1 MKIGMS
7 LRNQLIKSLLIF
19 FLYLNGAQMTNVSNL
34 PNKAPATG
42 VSWKQVIGMIIASMC
57 VTVVVTII
65 SIKIFLFPSPFKPVV
80 LSAQEEQQLAVKLEQ
95 FDDLTAQ
102 PKKSVDD
109 LTEEGNLSPEQY
121 SEENSS
127 REISFSERE
136 LNGMMAKNTDLAQ
149 KLAIDLADDMVSI
162 KLLIPLDPDVPVLGG
177 QTLTVKAGAELAY
190 REGRPVVKLKG
201 VSLMGVPM
209 PNSWLGGIKNIDLI
223 REFGGDDGF
232 WQAFAD
238 GVDSI
243 IVTDGFLKIK
253 LKE

>member
-1 MKIGMS
+1 
-7 LRNQLIKSLLIF
+7 
-19 FLYLNGAQMTNVSNL
+19 MTNSNNLQKKTVS
-34 PNKAPATG
+34 TG
-42 VSWKQVIGMIIASMC
+42 VSWKMVISMVIASMGIA
-57 VTVVVTII
+57 VVVTIV

-80 LSAQEEQQLAVKLEQ
+80 LTVKEEQQLTTKLEK
-95 FDDLTAQ
+95 FDNLPTPQ
-102 PKKSVDD
+102 EKS
-109 LTEEGNLSPEQY
+109 TEIFTKEGNLKPEKY

-136 LNGMMAKNTDLAQ
+136 LNGMMAKNTDLAE
-149 KLAIDLADDMVSI
+149 KLAIDLAKDMISI
-162 KLLIPLDPDVPVLGG
+162 KLLVPLDQELPILGG
-177 QTLTVKAGAELAY
+177 QTLTVRAGAELAY
-190 REGRPVVKLKG
+190 KDGRPVVKLRG

-223 REFGGDDGF
+223 QEFGGDDGF
-232 WQAFAD
+232 WQVFAD

>member
-1 MKIGMS
+1 
-7 LRNQLIKSLLIF
+7 
-19 FLYLNGAQMTNVSNL
+19 MTNSKNL
-34 PNKAPATG
+34 QDKAPATG
-42 VSWKQVIGMIIASMC
+42 VSWKMVVGMVIASMC
-57 VTVVVTII
+57 VAVVVTVI

-80 LSAQEEQQLAVKLEQ
+80 LTPKEEQQLTTKIEQ
-95 FDDLTAQ
+95 FDTIAEQ
-102 PKKSVDD
+102 PEKSSDVSSDKAT
-109 LTEEGNLSPEQY
+109 LEPEQY

-127 REISFSERE
+127 REINFSERE
-136 LNGMMAKNTDLAQ
+136 LNGMMAKNTDLAE
-149 KLAIDLADDMVSI
+149 KLAIDLAYDMISI

-209 PNSWLGGIKNIDLI
+209 PNSWLGGMKNIDLI